1 MTLFCSGVDKEAHSR
16 LNTGHEELNMD
27 FLQTFTFTR
36 SKSKIE
42 TREKG
47 VK

>member
-1 MTLFCSGVDKEAHSR
+1 MTLFCSWVDKESHSR
-16 LNTGHEELNMD
+16 LNTGHEELKTD
-27 FLQTFTFTR
+27 FPQTFTFTR

-42 TREKG
+42 TREKR